1 MDVWVQNKR
10 NRRHETGAIE
20 DTKLELELSCLRHF
34 TEKDHVNKN
43 KQKEN
48 RTDYIKVSTA
58 ERITRNIAM
67 AVQLYDVK
75 YKVLLLGDAGV
86 GKTSLIRKLMGQ
98 EMQNNYMCTI
108 GKIET
113 EFISMTLNL
122 FMDENNSCLF
132 YWEITRDF

>member
-1 MDVWVQNKR
+1 
-10 NRRHETGAIE
+10 
-20 DTKLELELSCLRHF
+20 
-34 TEKDHVNKN
+34 
-43 KQKEN
+43 
-48 RTDYIKVSTA
+48 
-58 ERITRNIAM
+58 M

-113 EFISMTLNL
+113 EFIAITLNL
-122 FMDENNSCLF
+122 LIDKKQFLPLSTWKQRQIF
-132 YWEITRDF
+132 RK

>member
-1 MDVWVQNKR
+1 
-10 NRRHETGAIE
+10 
-20 DTKLELELSCLRHF
+20 
-34 TEKDHVNKN
+34 
-43 KQKEN
+43 
-48 RTDYIKVSTA
+48 
-58 ERITRNIAM
+58 M